1 MTGLLERIA
10 SHATTLPQMK
20 RGARV
25 VVAVSGGV
33 DSMVLLHALHTLAPG
48 SGWKLSVAHFNH
60 RLRGRSSDA
69 DERLVRD
76 TARRLK
82 LRCDVGAAEVRTA
95 AAEKGV
101 SIEMAA
107 RQLRHEFLAR
117 CARKRGATTVALAHH
132 ADDQVELYLLRLL
145 RGSGGDGLGG
155 MKAENP
161 SPADKGVTLVRPLLE
176 FPKED
181 IAAFARKARI
191 RFREDTSNG
200 SVEFDRNWVRHEL
213 LPLLRKRQPAIGKTI
228 LRTMQIAGT
237 DAGFV
242 TQMAAAWLNS
252 ARLVEVR
259 SRPGKGTPRC
269 GEDYDLPKG
278 FQSLSSPNLWVSSV
292 EFAVLHVA
300 VQRRVIQLQV
310 RALGVEPDFQL
321 IEQLRT
327 QPGRAVS
334 AGPGTDLVCDD
345 AGIVSRAVTDSAGFI
360 GDQIE
365 VEIGKFAS
373 SRRRL
378 RAFGGLG
385 LEWRVVRR
393 GKSFSHQHEEG
404 REFFD
409 ADKVGSRLLFRHW
422 QAGDRFQPIGLQAA
436 VKLQDWFTNRKVPAA
451 LRRKLVLAETER
463 GALFWVEG
471 ERIGEACKV
480 TATTRRLLELR
491 WKRV

>member
-10 SHATTLPQMK
+10 LHASTHRQLK

-33 DSMVLLHALHTLAPG
+33 DSMVLLHALHTLATG
-48 SGWKLSVAHFNH
+48 FGWKLSVAHFNH

-69 DERLVRD
+69 DERLVRE

-82 LRCDVGAAEVRTA
+82 LRCDVGAADVRTA
-95 AAEKGV
+95 AAKKGV

-117 CARKRGATTVALAHH
+117 CARRRGATTVALAHH
-132 ADDQVELYLLRLL
+132 ADDQVELFLLRLL

-155 MKAENP
+155 MKAENR

-176 FPKED
+176 FPKTD
-181 IAAFARKARI
+181 IAAFAREAQI
-191 RFREDTSNG
+191 RFREDTSND

-213 LPLLRKRQPAIGKTI
+213 LPLLCKRQPSVGKTI
-228 LRTMQIAGT
+228 LRTMQITGT
-237 DAGFV
+237 DADFV
-242 TQMAAAWLNS
+242 TQAAMAWGRWEKEHTGETPVPLSGFAA
-252 ARLVEVR
+252 
-259 SRPGKGTPRC
+259 
-269 GEDYDLPKG
+269 
-278 FQSLSSPNLWVSSV
+278 
-292 EFAVLHVA
+292 LHVA

-310 RALGVEPDFQL
+310 RALGVEADFQL
-321 IEQLRT
+321 VEQLRS

-334 AGPGTDLVCDD
+334 VGPEIDLICDEAGV
-345 AGIVSRAVTDSAGFI
+345 VKRAATDSAGFI

-365 VEIGKFAS
+365 VEIGKSAS
-373 SRRRL
+373 SRLRL
-378 RAFGGLG
+378 RAFGGLR
-385 LEWRVVRR
+385 LEWRVLQRA
-393 GKSFSHQHEEG
+393 KNFSHQHSAG

-409 ADKVGSRLLFRHW
+409 ADKVGSRLRLRHW
-422 QAGDRFQPIGLQAA
+422 QAGDRFQPIGLPSA
-436 VKLQDWFTNRKVPAA
+436 VKLQDWFTNRKVPAS
-451 LRRKLVLAETER
+451 LRRKLVLAEAEH

-471 ERIGEACKV
+471 GRIGEACKV